1 MKDKCCMYCDNLIA
15 CGEGDHICGKND
27 EVVIVDYEPSD
38 DYMWCNGKY
47 FKEDK

>member
-15 CGEGDHICGKND
+15 CGDHICCKNN
-27 EVVIVDYEPSD
+27 EVVIINYEPSD
-38 DYMWCNGKY
+38 DFMWCNGKY